1 MNTLIMIISL
11 VLLLLA
17 TTSALLSPKW
27 KATSTSNN
35 RYNQLL
41 NQRDSNG
48 NRHHCELY
56 MARGKHGQNFK
67 FLPMLRG

>member
-1 MNTLIMIISL
+1 MNSLIMIISL

-27 KATSTSNN
+27 KATSTSYN

-41 NQRDSNG
+41 NQRDGNG
-48 NRHHCELY
+48 NRHHSELY

>member
-1 MNTLIMIISL
+1 MNSLIMIIVL

-27 KATSTSNN
+27 QATSTSYN
-35 RYNQLL
+35 RYNQLV
-41 NQRDSNG
+41 NQRDNG
-48 NRHHCELY
+48 NRHLSRLY
-56 MARGKHGQNFK
+56 MARGGHGQNFK

>member
-1 MNTLIMIISL
+1 MNSLIMIISL

-27 KATSTSNN
+27 KATSTSYN
-35 RYNQLL
+35 RYNHLL